1 MIKYFYQLNNII
13 SINVKKKFFILLI
26 IILINISLEIISL
39 NLLFLILNYL
49 INPEILQKHNFFSY
63 IKSLFLDYNFANVL
77 ILAFIF
83 FFILKTI
90 STVIL
95 NLFETRI
102 SSQNMNELNNFF
114 FQGYILL
121 PNTFHQR
128 SSISKLIKNLTIELQ
143 NIMSA
148 INSLIFIIV
157 ELVVLISILIF
168 LLFINFK
175 ITLVLFFILFTV
187 SLFINFINSDRTI
200 VMSKEFSTLNNLKHK
215 LIVEGFSGSK
225 EFNLIGE
232 SQKHLFEKF
241 NLINQRLYKLYSIIT
256 YRYSLPKI
264 LFELSIMT
272 SVCFF
277 LIISFK
283 LKIDFSSIVPL
294 LGIFAVAAYRLIP
307 SFAKISSNYQKFSFN
322 IHSVEKLYRDKIIFE
337 SNKIDNKAVT
347 QIVFNNII
355 NVKDLSFTYSKNTK
369 DDSNYLFKN
378 LNFDIKRGDKIG
390 IYGSSGIGKSTL
402 LDLIIGVIDPTK
414 GEITLDEK
422 NIKTFKKSYQN
433 IIGCVSQ
440 DIFILNDSLKKNI
453 AFNFPDQLIN
463 IDRIKEVIKIANL
476 DNFEKNLKFGLNT
489 LLGDG
494 GSRLSG
500 GQRQRI
506 GIARAIYSSP
516 QILIFDEATNALDE
530 ESENEILNE
539 IFYNLKNIT
548 IIIVSHN
555 KKVVDFC
562 DSVYELK
569 NKKLVKI

>member
-283 LKIDFSSIVPL
+283 LKIDFL
-294 LGIFAVAAYRLIP
+294 M
-307 SFAKISSNYQKFSFN
+307 
-322 IHSVEKLYRDKIIFE
+322 D
-337 SNKIDNKAVT
+337 
-347 QIVFNNII
+347 
-355 NVKDLSFTYSKNTK
+355 TK
-369 DDSNYLFKN
+369 
-378 LNFDIKRGDKIG
+378 
-390 IYGSSGIGKSTL
+390 TL
-402 LDLIIGVIDPTK
+402 ML
-414 GEITLDEK
+414 
-422 NIKTFKKSYQN
+422 
-433 IIGCVSQ
+433 
-440 DIFILNDSLKKNI
+440 
-453 AFNFPDQLIN
+453 
-463 IDRIKEVIKIANL
+463 
-476 DNFEKNLKFGLNT
+476 
-489 LLGDG
+489 
-494 GSRLSG
+494 
-500 GQRQRI
+500 
-506 GIARAIYSSP
+506 
-516 QILIFDEATNALDE
+516 ILIFL
-530 ESENEILNE
+530 IKWIYLM
-539 IFYNLKNIT
+539 
-548 IIIVSHN
+548 
-555 KKVVDFC
+555 
-562 DSVYELK
+562 
-569 NKKLVKI
+569 